1 VLTIVQARMSS
12 RRLPGKVIRPLG
24 GVPMLGALIDRLTR
38 TRSISAIVVAT
49 SDGPDDDAIAD
60 FCAKTRAACFR
71 GPLDDVAARLADAAQ
86 RAGAMAFV
94 RVSGDS
100 PFMDPDLVD
109 AVVDLFERQDVDLA
123 TNVQARTFPK
133 GQSVEVVRLDALRRA
148 QAMMAPGEAE
158 HVTPVFYRRP
168 HDFRIANLASGHDWG
183 AIQMSVDTP
192 QDWALAE
199 RMMAAMR
206 REPGR
211 WDVARLVA
219 LRERCLAEAA

>member
-1 VLTIVQARMSS
+1 MSS
-12 RRLPGKVIRPLG
+12 SRLPGKVMRPLG
-24 GVPMLGALIDRLTR
+24 GEPMLGALIGRLAQAG
-38 TRSISAIVVAT
+38 SISSVVVAT
-49 SDGPDDDAIAD
+49 SDHADDDAIAD
-60 FCAKTRAACFR
+60 FCAATRTACFR
-71 GPLDDVAARLADAAQ
+71 GPLDDVAARFAAAAQ
-86 RAGAMAFV
+86 DVGAPAFA
-94 RVSGDS
+94 RLSGDS
-100 PFMDPDLVD
+100 PFMDPGVVD
-109 AVVDLFERQDVDLA
+109 AVVALFEQRDVDLA

-133 GQSVEVVRLDALRRA
+133 GHSVEVVRLEALRRA
-148 QAMMAPGEAE
+148 QAMMLSGEAE

-168 HDFRIANLASGHDWG
+168 QDFRIANLASGHAWG

-192 QDWALAE
+192 KDWALAE

>member
-1 VLTIVQARMSS
+1 MSS
-12 RRLPGKVIRPLG
+12 RRLPGKVMQPLG
-24 GVPMLGALIDRLTR
+24 GEPMLGALIGRLR
-38 TRSISAIVVAT
+38 QARSISAVVVAT
-49 SDGPDDDAIAD
+49 SDHADDDAIAG
-60 FCAKTRAACFR
+60 FCARTRTACSR
-71 GPLDDVAARLADAAQ
+71 GPLDDVAARLADTAQ
-86 RAGAMAFV
+86 RAGATAFV

-100 PFMDPDLVD
+100 PFMDPEVVD
-109 AVVDLFERQDVDLA
+109 AVVALFEREDVDLS

-168 HDFRIANLASGHDWG
+168 DDFRIANLASGHAWG

-192 QDWALAE
+192 QDFALAE